1 MTAGAVTGPLLCL
14 SLGNVCVCVFVL
26 LLGDERFRSESSGTK
41 L

>member
-14 SLGNVCVCVFVL
+14 SLGNVCVFVL